1 MRCRECGVEVVP
13 TAVFCQQCGKRL
25 DDEAGDAPAGTKNQK
40 NQKNQSPNETGNP
53 TAVFQNSAASR
64 RDAQIPAEEE
74 LWRGGYS
81 SKAMVGA
88 WAICAAIS
96 AVLLL
101 AGILWMPR
109 SLDYWLI
116 LLAIILLPW
125 LYYLAVLGYRR
136 MSVHYLLTTQRL
148 IHERGILRR
157 VQNRIE
163 LLDVD
168 DIAFE
173 QGLLERLVGVGTIRI
188 VSSDRSDP
196 TISLPGI
203 DGVQQVAGVL
213 DNARLAERR
222 RRGVHIEQ
230 I

>member
-1 MRCRECGVEVVP
+1 MQCPECGVEVVP
-13 TAVFCQQCGKRL
+13 TAVFCHQCGKRL
-25 DDEAGDAPAGTKNQK
+25 NECGEAAGTKNP
-40 NQKNQSPNETGNP
+40 SPNNVANSA
-53 TAVFQNSAASR
+53 AVFQNSAASR
-64 RDAQIPAEEE
+64 RDAQTLTEEE

-81 SKAMVGA
+81 SKAMIGA
-88 WAICAAIS
+88 WAICAAVS
-96 AVLLL
+96 AVLLV
-101 AGILWMPR
+101 AGILWIR
-109 SLDYWLI
+109 SGLHWLI
-116 LLAIILLPW
+116 LILVMLAPW
-125 LYYLAVLGYRR
+125 LYFLAVLGYRR
-136 MSVHYLLTTQRL
+136 MSVHYLLTNQRL

-163 LLDVD
+163 LLDID

-173 QGLLERLVGVGTIRI
+173 QKLLERLVGVGTIRI
-188 VSSDRSDP
+188 VSSDRTDP

>member
-1 MRCRECGVEVVP
+1 MRCPECGAEVVS
-13 TAVFCQQCGKRL
+13 TAVFCHQCGKRL
-25 DDEAGDAPAGTKNQK
+25 DVGGGEAPAGTKD
-40 NQKNQSPNETGNP
+40 QSPNR
-53 TAVFQNSAASR
+53 AASAAATPQDGVVLR
-64 RDAQIPAEEE
+64 RQDSQGPPEEE

-88 WAICAAIS
+88 WAICAATS
-96 AVLLL
+96 AVLLA
-101 AGILWMPR
+101 AGIFFR
-109 SLDYWLI
+109 AGSYWLI
-116 LLAIILLPW
+116 LVLLMLLPW
-125 LYYLAVLGYRR
+125 LYFLAVLGYRR

-173 QGLLERLVGVGTIRI
+173 QKLLERLVGVGTIRI

-222 RRGVHIEQ
+222 RRGLHIEQ

>member
-1 MRCRECGVEVVP
+1 VVP
-13 TAVFCQQCGKRL
+13 TAVFCHQCGKRL
-25 DDEAGDAPAGTKNQK
+25 DAEGGEAPAGTKNP
-40 NQKNQSPNETGNP
+40 SPNEAANSA
-53 TAVFQNSAASR
+53 AVFQNSAASR
-64 RDAQIPAEEE
+64 RDAKDPAEEE

-96 AVLLL
+96 AVLLA
-101 AGILWMPR
+101 AGIFFRLG
-109 SLDYWLI
+109 SYWLI
-116 LLAIILLPW
+116 LVLVMLLPW

-163 LLDVD
+163 LLDID

-173 QGLLERLVGVGTIRI
+173 QKLLERLVGVGTIRI
-188 VSSDRSDP
+188 VSSDRTDP